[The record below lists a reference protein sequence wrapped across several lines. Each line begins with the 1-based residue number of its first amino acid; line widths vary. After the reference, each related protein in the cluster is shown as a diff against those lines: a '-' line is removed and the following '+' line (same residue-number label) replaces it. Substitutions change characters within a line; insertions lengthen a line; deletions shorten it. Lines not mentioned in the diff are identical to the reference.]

1 MSKKVFMEI
10 ECKCPVAVC
19 EHSEHKMTQLLQDAY
34 DEGYDEGWDAAFA
47 LLNSVL
53 RAKGITPPS
62 ESPPP
67 PARGKRKP
75 DLIN

>member
-1 MSKKVFMEI
+1 MKKVFI
-10 ECKCPVAVC
+10 EVDCKCKPPMC
-19 EHSEHKMTQLLQDAY
+19 EHTEHKMQELLQETY
-34 DEGYDEGWDAAFA
+34 DDGYDDGWDAAFA

-53 RAKGITPPS
+53 QAKGITPPS

-75 DLIN
+75 ELLQ